1 MIARKFHELNQAYEL
16 LLDPLRRLALD
27 AKLRVKLARAQRF
40 KSYDNKRKN
49 LVEEL
54 EERERAFKKAR
65 MEKQKEEVE
74 TWRETERI
82 KEEGKKL
89 REQKEK
95 EIWEKMHRPKQEEP
109 TIEEDEDAPPA
120 MGKSS
125 MIIYIYPLEYNLIP
139 PQICRPARYNR
150 PPKIPPQDLSK
161 SHHTII
167 NSRLP
172 LTFRRDRRTLHR
184 PLLFD
189 QT

>member
-1 MIARKFHELNQAYEL
+1 MTARKFHELNQAYEL

-27 AKLRVKLARAQRF
+27 AKLRVKQARAERF

-65 MEKQKEEVE
+65 MDKQKEEVE
-74 TWRETERI
+74 TWRDTERI

-95 EIWEKMHRPKQEEP
+95 EMWEKMHPPKQEEP
-109 TIEEDEDAPPA
+109 MMDEEEDVPPA

-125 MIIYIYPLEYNLIP
+125 MIVYIYPL
-139 PQICRPARYNR
+139 
-150 PPKIPPQDLSK
+150 DVS
-161 SHHTII
+161 
-167 NSRLP
+167 
-172 LTFRRDRRTLHR
+172 
-184 PLLFD
+184 
-189 QT
+189 